1 MNSSN
6 LVIHI
11 LKSKMICTVLGVFQY
26 LHLSCCLIS
35 RRRHDVACETS
46 PIRNHAEVLKR
57 YAKSPIVKIEPK
69 SDAINGSDENS
80 RLTKL
85 EMNLKRFEDERKIF
99 ALEREKFEREKW
111 QMEQVRFQRLLE
123 FERKR
128 SMQQREREQLA
139 VQAAAIALAEIEKQR
154 IALQH
159 ERHRR
164 SKTKSREPS
173 FTESTEAYGDDYE
186 SSTATSSSSRDDD
199 FNDHDFANEMP
210 FVSGDE
216 PVAVEPLL
224 AEVAAAEN
232 DAKLPKPSLLS
243 QLLFGKAKPKKTA
256 PTLDRKSYLHI
267 RVDDGKPISI
277 RRILFTESP
286 LVWQQ
291 VIELHRQEWH
301 QMMRIR
307 NRCIANFLLLCIFFG
322 FGGLMFRFIEGAFE
336 NFYKCGVR
344 RVKRDF
350 VDHLWSSSHD
360 LRLRHWNIVV
370 KQQFDFDMNFC
381 ACCPQ

>member
-1 MNSSN
+1 M
-6 LVIHI
+6 
-11 LKSKMICTVLGVFQY
+11 
-26 LHLSCCLIS
+26 
-35 RRRHDVACETS
+35 
-46 PIRNHAEVLKR
+46 LKR

-69 SDAINGSDENS
+69 SDAVNGDDENS

-99 ALEREKFEREKW
+99 ALEREKFERERW
-111 QMEQVRFQRLLE
+111 QMEHMRFQRLLE

-128 SMQQREREQLA
+128 SMQQRERQQLA

-154 IALQH
+154 IAMQN

-173 FTESTEAYGDDYE
+173 FTESTEAYGEDYE

-199 FNDHDFANEMP
+199 FKDHDFANEIP
-210 FVSGDE
+210 FINTEE
-216 PVAVEPLL
+216 PVDSCTEMAANESKPLL
-224 AEVAAAEN
+224 AEEEPAQE
-232 DAKLPKPSLLS
+232 LPKEPEEELPKKSLLS
-243 QLLFGKAKPKKTA
+243 RLLFFKAKPKTIA
-256 PTLDRKSYLHI
+256 SPVNRKSYLHI

-291 VIELHRQEWH
+291 VIELHQQEWH

-322 FGGLMFRFIEGAFE
+322 FGGLLFRFIEGTFE

-360 LRLRHWNIVV
+360 LRLTY
-370 KQQFDFDMNFC
+370 FDFFGETTV
-381 ACCPQ
+381 